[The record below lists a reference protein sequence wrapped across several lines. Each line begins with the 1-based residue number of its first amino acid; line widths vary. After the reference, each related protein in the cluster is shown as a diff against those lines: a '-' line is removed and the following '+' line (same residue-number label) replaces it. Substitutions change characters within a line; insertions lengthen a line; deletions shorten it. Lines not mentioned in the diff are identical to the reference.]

1 MVLIVTKHHRGHPLK
16 STTTGHPGHSPA
28 SPPRLVDPEVVR
40 EVCGELGLTYRKRI
54 LDPLTTLHVL
64 LVQALHGN
72 TALHDLRLKSGVAA
86 SAGAICR
93 ARARL
98 PLAFFLAVLARLG
111 RRWQGATADVG
122 TWLGHRVLYVDG
134 TGCSM
139 PDAGPLRLHY
149 GQPPG
154 QKPGCGFPVARL
166 LGVVHAGAGLILE
179 WLDAPLFASEQALAA
194 DAATRLRPDDVLV
207 GDRAFGNYPRL
218 AALARLG
225 VHAVARVNPCV
236 IVDFTP
242 GRPHT
247 HPKSA
252 EPVKGLP
259 RSRWVRA
266 AGASD
271 QVVDWL
277 RPAGAAY
284 AGLPTSLRVR
294 EVRYRVEVAGFRTRE
309 VTLVTTLVDAAAY
322 PAEELAALDR
332 RRWEVEVHLRNLKT
346 TMKMDVLKCKT
357 VDGIRKELAVYALAY
372 NLTRLSVLEASRRQ
386 GVAVSRVSFVDA
398 LRWLATTTVRGWFG
412 LPKLVVNPDRPDRV
426 EPRVRKRRP
435 KAYPLMT
442 KPRAELKKTL
452 VGQEVAA

>member
-1 MVLIVTKHHRGHPLK
+1 MK
-16 STTTGHPGHSPA
+16 STTADHPGHPPA
-28 SPPRLVDPEVVR
+28 TPPRLVEPEVVR
-40 EVCGELGLTYRKRI
+40 DVCRELGITYRRRV

-72 TALHDLRLKSGVAA
+72 TALHDLRLKAGVPAT
-86 SAGAICR
+86 AGAICR

-111 RRWQGATADVG
+111 RRWQDTTAGVG
-122 TWLGHRVLYVDG
+122 TWHGHRVLFVDG
-134 TGCSM
+134 SGCSM
-139 PDAGPLRLHY
+139 PDAGPLRRSF

-154 QKPGCGFPVARL
+154 QAPGCGFPVARL
-166 LGVVHAGAGLILE
+166 LGVVHAGTGLILE

-207 GDRAFGNYPRL
+207 GDRAFGNYPVL

-225 VHAVARVNPCV
+225 IQAVVRVNQCV

-252 EPVKGLP
+252 KPLKGLP

-266 AGASD
+266 VAAHD
-271 QVVDWL
+271 QVVEWL

-294 EVRYRVEVAGFRTRE
+294 EVRYRVEAAGFRTRE
-309 VTLVTTLVDAAAY
+309 VTLVTTLVDAVAY
-322 PAEELAALDR
+322 PAEALAKLYR
-332 RRWEVEVHLRNLKT
+332 RRWEVEVHFRNLKT
-346 TMKMDVLKCKT
+346 TMKIDVLKCKT

-372 NLTRLSVLEASRRQ
+372 NLTRLSLLEASRRQ
-386 GVAVSRVSFVDA
+386 GVAVARISFVDA
-398 LRWLATTTVRGWFG
+398 LRWLATTAVKGWFG
-412 LPKLVVNPDRPDRV
+412 LPALVVNPSRPDRV

-442 KPRAELKKTL
+442 KPRADLKKAL
-452 VGQEVAA
+452 MPQEVTA

>member
-1 MVLIVTKHHRGHPLK
+1 MK
-16 STTTGHPGHSPA
+16 SNIAGHPGHCPVT
-28 SPPRLVDPEVVR
+28 PPRLVEPEVVR
-40 EVCGELGLTYRKRI
+40 DVCRELGITYRKRV

-72 TALHDLRLKSGVAA
+72 TALHDLRLKAGIQAT
-86 SAGAICR
+86 AGAICR
-93 ARARL
+93 ARTRL

-111 RRWQGATADVG
+111 RGWQDATAGVG
-122 TWLGHRVLYVDG
+122 TWLGHRVLFVDG
-134 TGCSM
+134 SGCSM
-139 PDAGPLRLHY
+139 PDVGPLRLHY

-154 QKPGCGFPVARL
+154 QAPGCGFPVARL
-166 LGVVHAGAGLILE
+166 LGVVHAGTGLILE
-179 WLDAPLFASEQALAA
+179 WLDAPLFASEQALAT

-207 GDRAFGNYPRL
+207 GDRAFGNYPVL

-225 VHAVARVNPCV
+225 IQAVARVNQCM

-252 EPVKGLP
+252 KPVKGLP

-266 AGASD
+266 AGKYD

-277 RPAGAAY
+277 RPAGPACAE
-284 AGLPTSLRVR
+284 LPASLRVR
-294 EVRYRVEVAGFRTRE
+294 EVRYRVETPGFRTKE
-309 VTLVTTLVDAAAY
+309 VTLVTTLVDAVAY
-322 PAEELAALDR
+322 PAEALAGLYR
-332 RRWEVEVHLRNLKT
+332 RRWEVEVHFRNLKT

-372 NLTRLSVLEASRRQ
+372 NLTRMTALEASRRQ
-386 GVAVSRVSFVDA
+386 GVDVAWISFVDA
-398 LRWLATTTVRGWFG
+398 LRWLATTAVRGWFG
-412 LPKLVVNPDRPDRV
+412 LPELIINPARPDRA

-442 KPRAELKKTL
+442 KPRAELRKAL
-452 VGQEVAA
+452 LQQEVAS

>member
-1 MVLIVTKHHRGHPLK
+1 MK
-16 STTTGHPGHSPA
+16 STTASLPGHIPA
-28 SPPRLVDPEVVR
+28 TPPRLVEPEVVR
-40 EVCGELGLTYRKRI
+40 DVCGELGLTYRKRV

-64 LVQALHGN
+64 LVQAFHGN
-72 TALHDLRLKSGVAA
+72 TALHDLRLKSGVEA

-98 PLAFFLAVLARLG
+98 PLAFFHGVLARLG
-111 RRWQGATADVG
+111 RRWQDTTADVG
-122 TWLGHRVLYVDG
+122 LWLGHRVVFVDG
-134 TGCSM
+134 SGCSM
-139 PDAGPLRLHY
+139 PEAGPTRRHY
-149 GQPPG
+149 GGPG
-154 QKPGCGFPVARL
+154 GQAPGCEFPVARL
-166 LGVVHAGAGLILE
+166 LGLFHAGTGLILE

-194 DAATRLRPDDVLV
+194 DAVARLRPDDVLV
-207 GDRAFGNYPRL
+207 GDRAFGNDPML

-225 VHAVARVNPCV
+225 IQAVARVNQCV

-252 EPVKGLP
+252 KPIKGLP

-266 AGASD
+266 VGASD

-309 VTLVTTLVDAAAY
+309 VTLVTTLVDAVAY
-322 PAEELAALDR
+322 PAGELASLYR

-398 LRWLATTTVRGWFG
+398 VRWLATTTVRGWFG
-412 LPKLVVNPDRPDRV
+412 LPKLVINPDRPDRV

-452 VGQEVAA
+452 LGQEVAA

>member
-1 MVLIVTKHHRGHPLK
+1 MD
-16 STTTGHPGHSPA
+16 STTVIRPVHTPA
-28 SPPRLVDPEVVR
+28 TPPRLLEPQVVR
-40 EVCGELGLTYRKRI
+40 DVCGELGLTYRKRI

-72 TALHDLRLKSGVAA
+72 TALHDLRLKSGVRAT
-86 SAGAICR
+86 AGAICR
-93 ARARL
+93 ARSRL
-98 PLAFFLAVLARLG
+98 PLAFFLGVLTRLG
-111 RRWQGATADVG
+111 RSWQDTTADFG
-122 TWLGHRVLYVDG
+122 TWLGHRVLFVDG
-134 TGCSM
+134 SGCSM
-139 PDAGPLRLHY
+139 PDVGSLRRHH

-154 QKPGCGFPVARL
+154 QAPGRGFPVARL
-166 LGVVHAGAGLILE
+166 LGVLHAGTGLILE

-207 GDRAFGNYPRL
+207 GDRAFGNYPIL

-225 VHAVARVNPCV
+225 IQAVARVNRCV

-252 EPVKGLP
+252 KPVKGLP

-266 AGASD
+266 AGKND

-277 RPAGAAY
+277 RPAGRAY
-284 AGLPTSLRVR
+284 AELPSSLRVR
-294 EVRYRVEVAGFRTRE
+294 EVRYRVETVGFRTRE
-309 VTLVTTLVDAAAY
+309 VTLVTTLVDAVTY
-322 PAEELAALDR
+322 PAEALAALYR
-332 RRWEVEVHLRNLKT
+332 RRWEVEAHFRNLKT

-357 VDGIRKELAVYALAY
+357 VDGIKKELAVYALAY
-372 NLTRLSVLEASRRQ
+372 NLTRLSALEASRRQ
-386 GVAVSRVSFVDA
+386 RVAVSRVSFVDA

-412 LPKLVVNPDRPDRV
+412 LPRLVVNPSRPDRA

-442 KPRAELKKTL
+442 KPRYELKKAL
-452 VGQEVAA
+452 LGQEVTA